1 MQSER
6 LTLDIINGRAD
17 PCRRAPSS
25 MIQVLVIT
33 LVKMRVTPRS
43 CVIDRGDDAN

>member
-6 LTLDIINGRAD
+6 LTLDVINGRAD
-17 PCRRAPSS
+17 PCRAPSS
-25 MIQVLVIT
+25 MIQVLVIM